1 MTRVQNDKAKD
12 IKVILEECRKRGLT
26 LEDLLESASDS
37 IEINE
42 VSEESG
48 TEIKIEKKVT
58 ELIKEVGVPA
68 HIKGY
73 QYVRYSIIYALE
85 NPEVIGSVT
94 KLLYPSVAKEYKTT
108 ASRVERA
115 IRHAV
120 EAAWSRG
127 DIDVLQKYFGYTVN
141 PSKGRPTNSE
151 FIAMLVDY
159 LRLN

>member
-26 LEDLLESASDS
+26 LEDLLESVNES
-37 IEINE
+37 IEIKE

-48 TEIKIEKKVT
+48 AEIEKRVT
-58 ELIKEVGVPA
+58 DIMKEVGVPA
-68 HIKGY
+68 HIKGF
-73 QYVRYSIIYALE
+73 QYVRCSIIYVLE
-85 NPEVIGSVT
+85 NPEAIGSVT
-94 KLLYPSVAKEYKTT
+94 KVLYPNVAKKFGTT

-115 IRHAV
+115 MRHAIDV
-120 EAAWSRG
+120 AWSRG
-127 DIDVLQKYFGYTVN
+127 DVNVFQKYFGYTIDPN
-141 PSKGRPTNSE
+141 RGRPTNSE